1 MEWKKT
7 MSTFVALA
15 ACGMLTMS
23 VGCGKNEKTDVAAPS
38 DNSKKLLMVTEATF
52 PPYEYMEN
60 SKIVGIDPEIVGEI
74 AKNLGYTLEIQDMKF
89 DSVILAVQ
97 TGKADIAASG
107 ITVTADRK
115 KQVNFTVPYVTA
127 AQVIIIPKKST
138 IKTPDDLKGKRI
150 GVQQG
155 TTGDTYVKKYIGE
168 PERYDNGALAVAAL
182 RAGKVDAV
190 VLDSEPSKVHVSE
203 YPNEIMLLPVA
214 LTQEEYAFALNK
226 NNTKLLKGFND
237 ELIKM
242 RASGRLQQILD
253 KYLNKE

>member
-1 MEWKKT
+1 MEWKNT
-7 MSTFVALA
+7 MRIFA
-15 ACGMLTMS
+15 AAVIAVGMLAFVS
-23 VGCGKNEKTDVAAPS
+23 GCGKKDSTVVPS
-38 DNSKKLLMVTEATF
+38 SESKKLVMVTEATF

-74 AKNLGYTLEIQDMKF
+74 ARNLGYKLVIQDMKF

-127 AQVIIIPKKST
+127 AQVIIIPKKSS
-138 IKTPDDLKGKRI
+138 IKTPTDLKGKRI

-155 TTGDTYVKKYIGE
+155 TTGDTYVRKHICE

-190 VLDSEPSKVHVSE
+190 VLDGEPSKVHVQQ

-226 NNTKLLKGFND
+226 KNTKLLKAFNS
-237 ELIKM
+237 ELVRM

-253 KYLNKE
+253 KYLNKK

>member
-1 MEWKKT
+1 MEWKNT
-7 MSTFVALA
+7 MRIFTA
-15 ACGMLTMS
+15 AVIVGSMLVFAS
-23 VGCGKNEKTDVAAPS
+23 GCRKKDRAAVPS
-38 DNSKKLLMVTEATF
+38 GESKKLVMVTEATF

-74 AKNLGYTLEIQDMKF
+74 ARNLGYTLVIQDMKF

-97 TGKADIAASG
+97 TGKAGIAASG

-127 AQVIIIPKKST
+127 AQVIIVPKKSS
-138 IKTPDDLKGKRI
+138 IKTPADLKGKRI

-155 TTGDTYVKKYIGE
+155 TTGDTYVRKHICE
-168 PERYDNGALAVAAL
+168 PERYDNGSLAVAAL

-190 VLDSEPSKVHVSE
+190 VLDSEPSKVHVLE

-226 NNTKLLKGFND
+226 NNPKLLKAFNN
-237 ELIKM
+237 ELVRM
-242 RASGRLQQILD
+242 RTSGRLQQILD
-253 KYLNKE
+253 KYLNKKK

>member
-7 MSTFVALA
+7 IRIFTAVAIVGSMLA
-15 ACGMLTMS
+15 FTS
-23 VGCGKNEKTDVAAPS
+23 GCGKKDRASVPAGK
-38 DNSKKLLMVTEATF
+38 SKKLVMVTEATF

-74 AKNLGYTLEIQDMKF
+74 ARNLGYTLVIQDMKF

-107 ITVTADRK
+107 ITVTEDRK

-127 AQVIIIPKKST
+127 AQVIIVPKKSP
-138 IKTPDDLKGKRI
+138 IKTPEDLKGKRI

-155 TTGDTYVKKYIGE
+155 TTGDTYVRKNIGE

-182 RAGKVDAV
+182 RAGKIDAV

-203 YPNEIMLLPVA
+203 HPNEIMLLPVP
-214 LTQEEYAFALNK
+214 LTHEEYAFALNK
-226 NNTKLLKGFND
+226 NNPKLLKAFND
-237 ELIKM
+237 ELVKM

-253 KYLNKE
+253 KYLDKK